1 GTGRVYF
8 LRRTAR
14 AVPRFSC
21 WPHLLGKETRPMTT
35 TQAPLA
41 TGLEQIGETTTL
53 AVSYLRVSTKE
64 QASKGGQDEGFSIP
78 AQRQANRRKA
88 HEVNAV
94 IVEEFADADDRVR
107 QDPPGRLLHRPQ
119 GGSARPQSRR
129 RRSHPPGSQRS
140 RRPAGLCHREHR

>member
-1 GTGRVYF
+1 WSSDVCSSDLISPRGLPSPSTPDGTGRVYF

-64 QASKGGQDEGFSIP
+64 QASKAGQDDGFYIP
-78 AQRQANRRKA
+78 AQRPPNR
-88 HEVNAV
+88 
-94 IVEEFADADDRVR
+94 
-107 QDPPGRLLHRPQ
+107 
-119 GGSARPQSRR
+119 
-129 RRSHPPGSQRS
+129 
-140 RRPAGLCHREHR
+140 

>member
-1 GTGRVYF
+1 
-8 LRRTAR
+8 
-14 AVPRFSC
+14 
-21 WPHLLGKETRPMTT
+21 MTT
-35 TQAPLA
+35 THAPLA

-94 IVEEFADADDRVR
+94 IVEEFVDA
-107 QDPPGRLLHRPQ
+107 GE
-119 GGSARPQSRR
+119 SARQAD
-129 RRSHPPGSQRS
+129 
-140 RRPAGLCHREHR
+140 RPALMQMIEYVKTHPVAYCIVHKVDRLARNEERRVGKEWRCRCAPYE